1 MSKRYPNLKNNES
14 AFPHVGNVDVFKYD
28 NDLDYARFDY
38 SQMEILVCSV
48 PWDMGEAHIGN
59 RTISGIG
66 NVVYFDSKEAR
77 DAWFDAIPDSECFR
91 FSTYLRQLHRDNII
105 DVPLPFDIASRFN
118 YVEVS
123 YSLVANDDSLLE
135 YESGDGLR
143 HWFWFVREVEFLAPN
158 STRLHLMADAWQTFI
173 YDIDITGMMLE
184 RGHAP
189 MAETSADEYLANPIG
204 KCYGLLAP
212 DESFGSPTVARGSS
226 EAILNGKNMQ
236 ALVVTSASPSG
247 TWGTKA
253 GGDWACPA
261 AWNVTTDGAPSYF
274 AFAMPAA
281 SLSTFLAGIASTYPQ
296 FAQTVKCVAFVSADL
311 LDLGTAFTFAGVSC
325 KPVSTSQKELPLLS
339 LDKSLFGFPEEY
351 AGLAKLYTYPYSA
364 IVVTDENGG
373 AQEIRVEDTN
383 GSLSLL
389 ATVNAVFPW
398 LRIDAQISGIGSAAS
413 SSIKFS
419 NVTERSVDVDGN
431 WYETLRSWSIPTFGI
446 QQSGADHNDYA
457 THYDR
462 AQRVNDYTTAQANEN
477 ANADTSVANAAIV
490 NAANSSTTAY
500 SNSSAN
506 DMAAYAVAY
515 NYASA
520 AASNQY
526 IGANATSTVAANDMQ
541 GSVSAGASAASGVT
555 SAIGSAIGGNPLGAA
570 AALVNGVIG
579 AASTMASTTIAN
591 GLTYSQSGNAI
602 ANNSNQA
609 TASNYKTNSDTAV
622 QTSTASSIT
631 VVQNDMNTAT
641 TANSAATQ
649 KANASRN
656 ASNSQ
661 AAIDNQIAQ
670 AGIEAPQEF
679 GSYSDGEH
687 ATTRPQGLFANVVT
701 QSAGAIRQAGDTF
714 LRYGYAYNKYWSFDG
729 NWNAMPKFT
738 YWKLSDFWIKGLD
751 VPDMYVDR
759 IRFFLFGGVTV
770 WRDPEDIGNTSIY
783 DNIIE

>member
-14 AFPHVGNVDVFKYD
+14 AFPHIGNVDVFKYD
-28 NDLDYARFDY
+28 NDIDYARFDY

-66 NVVYFDSKEAR
+66 NVVYFGSKEAR

-123 YSLVANDDSLLE
+123 YSLVANDESPLE
-135 YESGDGLR
+135 YESEGGLT

-189 MAETSADEYLANPIG
+189 LAETSADEFLADPIG
-204 KCYGLLAP
+204 TCSGLLAP
-212 DESFGSPTVARGSS
+212 DESYGSPTVARGSS
-226 EAILNGKNMQ
+226 AAILNGKDMQ

-281 SLSTFLAGIASTYPQ
+281 SLSSFLSGIASTYPQ

-311 LDLGTAFTFAGVSC
+311 LDLGTAFTFANVSC

-339 LDKSLFGFPEEY
+339 LDKALFGFPEEY
-351 AGLAKLYTYPYSA
+351 AGLAKLYTYPYSV
-364 IVVTDENGG
+364 IVVTDENG
-373 AQEIRVEDTN
+373 ASQEIRVEDTN

-431 WYETLRSWSIPTFGI
+431 WYETLRSWNVPTFGI
-446 QQSGADHNDYA
+446 QQGGYEHNDYA

-462 AQRVNDYTTAQANEN
+462 AQRVNDYTTAQTNEN
-477 ANADTSVANAAIV
+477 ALADTAIANAAAT
-490 NAANSSTTAY
+490 NTTNTAITTY

-506 DMAAYAVAY
+506 DVADHTVSF
-515 NYASA
+515 NSNA
-520 AASNQY
+520 AANANAY
-526 IGANATSTVAANDMQ
+526 LAANATSTIAANEQQ
-541 GSVSAGASAASGVT
+541 GSVSATVGAASSIT
-555 SAIGSAIGGNPLGAA
+555 SAIGAAAGGDIGGAA
-570 AALVNGVIG
+570 AKVVNGVIG
-579 AASTMASTTIAN
+579 AAGTLASVSI
-591 GLTYSQSGNAI
+591 GNALTATQA
-602 ANNSNQA
+602 ANAQTNNTATAAQA
-609 TASNYKTNSDTAV
+609 SLRTNLDTWTQTTTASNI
-622 QTSTASSIT
+622 TSAHNDLNTT
-631 VVQNDMNTAT
+631 V
-641 TANSAATQ
+641 TANNAATQ

-656 ASNSQ
+656 AANSQ
-661 AAIDNQIAQ
+661 AAIDNQVAQ
-670 AGIEAPQEF
+670 AGIAALQEF

-738 YWKLSDFWIKGLD
+738 YWKLSDFWIKGLN

-770 WRDPEDIGNTSIY
+770 WSDPEDIGNTSIY

>member
-14 AFPHVGNVDVFKYD
+14 AFPHIGNVDVFKYD
-28 NDLDYARFDY
+28 NDIDYARFDY

-66 NVVYFDSKEAR
+66 NVVYFGSKEAR
-77 DAWFDAIPDSECFR
+77 DAWFDAIPDTECFR

-123 YSLVANDDSLLE
+123 YSLVANDGSPLE
-135 YESGDGLR
+135 YEQPGGLT

-173 YDIDITGMMLE
+173 YDIGITGMMLE

-189 MAETSADEYLANPIG
+189 LAETSADEFLADPIG
-204 KCYGLLAP
+204 TCSGLLAP

-226 EAILNGKNMQ
+226 AAILNAKDMQ

-247 TWGTKA
+247 SWGTKA

-281 SLSTFLAGIASTYPQ
+281 SLSAFLAGIASAYPQ

-339 LDKSLFGFPEEY
+339 LDKALFGFPEEY
-351 AGLAKLYTYPYSA
+351 AGLAKLYTYPYSV
-364 IVVTDENGG
+364 IVVTDENG
-373 AQEIRVEDTN
+373 ASQEVRVEDTN

-413 SSIKFS
+413 SNIKFS

-431 WYETLRSWSIPTFGI
+431 WYETLRSWNVPTFGI
-446 QQSGADHNDYA
+446 QQGGAEHNDYA

-462 AQRVNDYTTAQANEN
+462 AQRVNDYTTAEANEY
-477 ANADTSVANAAIV
+477 ANADTAVANTALA
-490 NAANSSTTAY
+490 NAANSTTTAY
-500 SNSSAN
+500 SNSSAY
-506 DMAAYAVAY
+506 DMASYAVAY

-526 IGANATSTVAANDMQ
+526 IGANATSTIAANEQQ

-555 SAIGSAIGGNPLGAA
+555 SAIGSAIGGNPIGAVN
-570 AALVNGVIG
+570 ALVNGVIG

-609 TASNYKTNSDTAV
+609 AASNSKTNSDTAV
-622 QTSTASSIT
+622 QATAASNIT
-631 VVQNDMNTAT
+631 ATQNDMNTAV

-656 ASNSQ
+656 AANSQ
-661 AAIDNQIAQ
+661 AAIDNQVAQ
-670 AGIEAPQEF
+670 AGIAAPQEF

-687 ATTRPQGLFANVVT
+687 ATTRPQGLFANIVT

-738 YWKLSDFWIKGLD
+738 YWKLSDFWIKGLN

-783 DNIIE
+783 DNIE